1 MRPIEIRDQI
11 LRAALPGAKLMDDEP
26 LSPGKRLH
34 LSDSPV
40 CGATAWVTFEG
51 VKTHRLQVATNS
63 LAYIHTWL
71 PSVEYDPDAGP
82 VDEVE
87 LDRAVAVPVG
97 SCEEVSDACAA
108 VAALW
113 DNSHEW
119 LQREREARRRR
130 SSVSEI
136 RA

>member
-1 MRPIEIRDQI
+1 MRPAEIRDII
-11 LRAALPGAKLMDDEP
+11 LRAALPETALIDGEL
-26 LSPGKRLH
+26 LSPGRRLH

-51 VKTHRLQVATNS
+51 VKTHRLQVATNY

-87 LDRAVAVPVG
+87 LDRAVTVPVG

-108 VAALW
+108 VTALW
-113 DNSHEW
+113 DNSPEW
-119 LQREREARRRR
+119 LQREREARRRG